1 MNNTFARR
9 LLFITATALLWQAGG
24 GIRPSLI
31 GEAHAQAAP
40 ASSTVTFPEAA
51 SAFWKQGAFPSI
63 EALRTMGSGMG
74 KDQVRQLLGHP
85 HFNEGLGGARE
96 WNYLFHLRTGR
107 GSEYVTCQYQVR
119 FDEQMLTSGMY
130 WKGADCASYLR
141 PAVQAPAPVAAT
153 PAAATPIAAPATLP
167 VMQLQTPPAGQPQR
181 FTQGADGLFAFNRAS
196 PNDLLPEGRARLSQ
210 LAAAVL
216 RQRNVQSI
224 RVVGHTDRLGSE
236 AYNHQLSQARAATVR
251 ALLVREGIASQIIS
265 SEGVGE
271 SQPIADCKGDKAT
284 AALIACLQPNRRVAI
299 EVTAER

>member
-40 ASSTVTFPEAA
+40 ASSAVTFPEAS

-63 EALRTMGSGMG
+63 EALRTMGPGMG

-130 WKGADCASYLR
+130 WKGADCASFLR
-141 PAVQAPAPVAAT
+141 PAALVSAPSAPAQLST
-153 PAAATPIAAPATLP
+153 PAPAAVVAPSAPAA
-167 VMQLQTPPAGQPQR
+167 MQR
-181 FTQGADGLFAFNRAS
+181 FTLSADGLFTFNGAS
-196 PNDLLPEGRARLSQ
+196 AQALLPEGRARVAQ
-210 LAAAVL
+210 LAADV
-216 RQRNVQSI
+216 QKHNVRSV
-224 RVVGHTDRLGSE
+224 RVVGHTDRLGSD
-236 AYNHQLSQARAATVR
+236 AYNQQLSQARAQTVR
-251 ALLVREGIASQIIS
+251 ELLVRQGVAGTLIS
-265 SEGVGE
+265 SEGAGE
-271 SQPIADCKGDKAT
+271 SQPVADCKGQMPR
-284 AALIACLQPNRRVAI
+284 AALVACLQPDRRVEI
-299 EVTAER
+299 EVTGDK